1 VPTATITPTTAPVV
15 STISV
20 SLSAVISNI
29 TVAEFNETAF
39 KAAVIDVIKTTVLP
53 TAVSAP
59 QVIISGA
66 AQATTTT
73 ASRRHL
79 QAIDTSVTLAYD
91 IINIPDEATAAAIR
105 TKLPSKDGNDNLF
118 NIYKALDNST
128 ATAITT
134 TVLTRPFKQPSK
146 KLSPVGAIV
155 GSVVAILTVAAIAYG
170 CWRKKEVISR
180 RMPKKH
186 TTTTFTGTVIDN
198 ASDVEDKAG
207 SFTKAIIA
215 DNPRRNSSDRK
226 SGSMLIHLNS
236 GIIIDGV
243 HKGETS
249 TDDDIE
255 HGTTGITSII
265 DSSIVRNASNGTGQS
280 IQASSTSTTASD
292 TIVTTAQHETPFTC
306 IRSDIT
312 APVDDTS
319 VESIPHMTAT
329 ATDSTIDAA
338 TAKSQVSDVQPTTN
352 ETIDAVSEQALVA
365 KKQPIW
371 TNKIGQASRLATTR
385 MSTATQNAVAAHG
398 NKAVLAYELV
408 GAVAAHIPYV
418 RQAYGLCNEIVQL
431 FGASVHIDGN
441 CAEIVA
447 WAKDMQVQHLVH
459 ISIYMLY
466 IHTYISYFVSSVH
479 VSRIIY
485 VRNEHAYVLVEL
497 YQVKTNCATFA
508 GLSAVNH
515 NRVQLIHYKAIS
527 LHIQNLKLTSTK
539 LYWIK

>member
-1 VPTATITPTTAPVV
+1 VPTETITPTTAPVV

-53 TAVSAP
+53 TAVSAL
-59 QVIISGA
+59 QVIVSVA
-66 AQATTTT
+66 AQATTTPAT

-79 QAIDTSVTLAYD
+79 QATDTSVTLAYD
-91 IINIPDEATAAAIR
+91 VINIPDEATAAAIR
-105 TKLPSKDGNDNLF
+105 TELPSKESNDKLLNS
-118 NIYKALDNST
+118 YKSLDKST
-128 ATAITT
+128 AATAITT
-134 TVLTRPFKQPSK
+134 TVLTKPFKQPSK
-146 KLSPVGAIV
+146 KSSPVGAAV
-155 GSVVAILTVAAIAYG
+155 GSVVGILTVAAIAYG
-170 CWRKKEVISR
+170 CWRKRDVVSR
-180 RMPKKH
+180 RMPKKQ
-186 TTTTFTGTVIDN
+186 TTTTTTGPVIDN

-226 SGSMLIHLNS
+226 SGSMLIHLDS

-243 HKGETS
+243 HKVETS

-255 HGTTGITSII
+255 HGTAGMTSII
-265 DSSIVRNASNGTGQS
+265 DDGPVRDASNGIDHV
-280 IQASSTSTTASD
+280 IQATSTSTTASD

-306 IRSDIT
+306 IRSDVT

-319 VESIPHMTAT
+319 VDSIPHVTAT

-352 ETIDAVSEQALVA
+352 ETIDAVSEQAIVA
-365 KKQPIW
+365 MKQPFWI
-371 TNKIGQASRLATTR
+371 NKIGQASRLATTR
-385 MSTATQNAVAAHG
+385 MSTATQNAVATHG

-447 WAKDMQVQHLVH
+447 WAKDMQVQHLVR

-466 IHTYISYFVSSVH
+466 IHILLCVKYSCVSH
-479 VSRIIY
+479 
-485 VRNEHAYVLVEL
+485 HL
-497 YQVKTNCATFA
+497 CP
-508 GLSAVNH
+508 
-515 NRVQLIHYKAIS
+515 
-527 LHIQNLKLTSTK
+527 
-539 LYWIK
+539 